1 MVEGTWPR
9 AVTSVEEGAMVL
21 EVMVAQIIMDDIKV
35 DIADLEVMVATMADV
50 VLVIVVEGVMNQV
63 VQTKAKVTM
72 AVVKDT
78 MVMMKEKILA
88 VVTMVVVGTIMVLEI
103 IVDNSN

>member
-9 AVTSVEEGAMVL
+9 AVTSVEEGVMVL

-35 DIADLEVMVATMADV
+35 DIVDLEVMVATMADV

-63 VQTKAKVTM
+63 V
-72 AVVKDT
+72 
-78 MVMMKEKILA
+78 
-88 VVTMVVVGTIMVLEI
+88 
-103 IVDNSN
+103 